1 MGMSARD
8 AILDAADSLFGEH
21 GFDAASTRQIGEEAG
36 INKALIHYHFASKQS
51 LFNSVLDRYYERLNE
66 TLRGALEDEGALRER
81 LGRLLDA
88 YVDFLNENRRFS
100 RMVQREVASGRHV
113 QHITDHMAPIFR
125 LGEEL
130 VRQAYPAT
138 RDGELAA
145 SQLLVSF
152 YGMVVSWFTFSPV
165 VEGLLGA
172 DPLSERWLAERKRH
186 LQRMLDLV
194 LAAVQSADGHGD
206 QSEDG

>member
-1 MGMSARD
+1 MSARD
-8 AILDAADSLFGEH
+8 AILDAADTLFGEL
-21 GFDAASTRQIGEEAG
+21 GFDAASTRQIGEAAG

-66 TLRGALEDEGALRER
+66 TLRGALEADGSLRER
-81 LGRLLDA
+81 LGRLLES

-113 QHITDHMAPIFR
+113 DHITEHMAPIFR

-130 VRQAYPAT
+130 VRQTYPAT
-138 RDGELAA
+138 RDGDLAA

-172 DPLSERWLAERKRH
+172 DPLDEQRLLERKRH

-194 LAAVQSADGHGD
+194 LAAIDTPAGD
-206 QSEDG
+206 NSYSEDR